1 MIMFQLPMSPSST
14 LITRRLDS
22 LEVVQSTTSEPIQT
36 GMGHDTLDSVKSVQV
51 LVQSDLEQ
59 GSGSLSEKTGIEK
72 VQRGIRSCSRVR
84 QSYVEVWLTERY
96 WTLRK
101 SPAERATGQSR
112 RTRTH
117 VTTPLTWWSRPK
129 SRSRFGRSSRRT
141 WRWLSPCC

>member
-1 MIMFQLPMSPSST
+1 MSPSST
-14 LITRRLDS
+14 LVTHRVNS

-101 SPAERATGQSR
+101 SPAERANGQYMAIEHACHYAS
-112 RTRTH
+112 H
-117 VTTPLTWWSRPK
+117 MVE
-129 SRSRFGRSSRRT
+129 
-141 WRWLSPCC
+141 